1 MQVSLIKWHVKE
13 KERCLYCYAD
23 AVLYKL
29 LSPLRLPYIIRYGK
43 MMRGGVT
50 LQGKKN
56 FEGAGICQQGGMFMR
71 RVFASLLFL
80 LFISSVLMAYQ
91 LSPLNVTYAPSGA
104 DSAKVYTITND
115 SDSPVAIEVRAEQ
128 RIIDIDGNEVNQD
141 GSAYFSIQ
149 PSRMIIPGNTTQL
162 VRVQY
167 RGPQT
172 VTSEMSFRIISE
184 QIPMPQ
190 GAQDQEAGQMISFLF
205 VYSTS
210 AYVRPSRVIESVSE
224 SVEHTDDGKLEIV
237 IENTGSVHQV
247 LNNMKITLTGDNG
260 AVYTLTDEEV
270 EPLSGQNLLTNSKL
284 RTVIDLPSSLE
295 GASAISADATYD
307 FSYSN

>member
-1 MQVSLIKWHVKE
+1 MRTLCYKNSTPPFGYLTTHGTE
-13 KERCLYCYAD
+13 KR
-23 AVLYKL
+23 
-29 LSPLRLPYIIRYGK
+29 
-43 MMRGGVT
+43 MRGGGLFKV
-50 LQGKKN
+50 KKN

-224 SVEHTDDGKLEIV
+224 SVEYTDDGKLEII
-237 IENTGSVHQV
+237 IENTGSVHQM
-247 LNNMKITLTGDNG
+247 LNSLEITLHGDDG
-260 AVYTLTDEEV
+260 SIYTLTEDELA
-270 EPLSGQNLLTNSKL
+270 PISGKNLLTDSRL
-284 RTVIDLPSSLE
+284 RTIIDIPESLS
-295 GASAISADATYD
+295 GADEITADVSYD

>member
-1 MQVSLIKWHVKE
+1 
-13 KERCLYCYAD
+13 
-23 AVLYKL
+23 
-29 LSPLRLPYIIRYGK
+29 
-43 MMRGGVT
+43 
-50 LQGKKN
+50 
-56 FEGAGICQQGGMFMR
+56 
-71 RVFASLLFL
+71 
-80 LFISSVLMAYQ
+80 
-91 LSPLNVTYAPSGA
+91 
-104 DSAKVYTITND
+104 
-115 SDSPVAIEVRAEQ
+115 
-128 RIIDIDGNEVNQD
+128 
-141 GSAYFSIQ
+141 
-149 PSRMIIPGNTTQL
+149 MIIPGNTTQL

-224 SVEHTDDGKLEIV
+224 SVEYTDDGKLEIV

-260 AVYTLTDEEV
+260 AVYTLTDEET

-284 RTVIDLPSSLE
+284 RTVIELPSALE
-295 GASAISADATYD
+295 GASAISVDATYD